1 MPKVCQQDCLI
12 FLRRF
17 RKFTKRLNGLVKR
30 MVGVARFAFASFN
43 H

>member
-1 MPKVCQQDCLI
+1 M

-30 MVGVARFAFASFN
+30 MVGVAGFAIVSSS